1 VLDKGH
7 RKVKALMDNIEKKN
21 EVERCLYQ
29 VKQRELDI
37 QDKII
42 EGKAVTRLR
51 VTKTRQAALAKK
63 EMHMAENEEKNY
75 KKQIEKLQQT
85 TANRIKIF
93 AKKENVMKKE
103 IDFLILENE
112 QLKGQGASLQET
124 VNQRQEIFNMM
135 FSKQIG
141 EEAQQ
146 DDVKK
151 KKRGDYKKDE
161 QMYKRAREIAYNRRL
176 YDMAKRQA
184 EEIELLMEELK
195 KLKASTFPNLPNQP
209 MQGYS

>member
-1 VLDKGH
+1 
-7 RKVKALMDNIEKKN
+7 
-21 EVERCLYQ
+21 
-29 VKQRELDI
+29 
-37 QDKII
+37 
-42 EGKAVTRLR
+42 
-51 VTKTRQAALAKK
+51 
-63 EMHMAENEEKNY
+63 MAENEEKNY
-75 KKQIEKLQQT
+75 KKQIEKLQST

-93 AKKENVMKKE
+93 AKKEAVMKKE
-103 IDFLILENE
+103 IDFLILEND

-146 DDVKK
+146 DDANK
-151 KKRGDYKKDE
+151 KKRGEYKKDE
-161 QMYKRAREIAYNRRL
+161 AAYKRAREIAYNRRL

-184 EEIELLMEELK
+184 EQIELLMEELK

-209 MQGYS
+209 LQGYV

>member
-63 EMHMAENEEKNY
+63 EMHMAEVTFISLIKIERR
-75 KKQIEKLQQT
+75 EKL
-85 TANRIKIF
+85 
-93 AKKENVMKKE
+93 
-103 IDFLILENE
+103 
-112 QLKGQGASLQET
+112 
-124 VNQRQEIFNMM
+124 
-135 FSKQIG
+135 
-141 EEAQQ
+141 
-146 DDVKK
+146 
-151 KKRGDYKKDE
+151 
-161 QMYKRAREIAYNRRL
+161 
-176 YDMAKRQA
+176 
-184 EEIELLMEELK
+184 
-195 KLKASTFPNLPNQP
+195 
-209 MQGYS
+209 